1 MTTSPPPTH
10 LAETADPPPLRYRRI
25 IKTWWPLAASWML
38 MGFEGPAISAVVSR
52 LADPKVHLAAYGGLV
67 FPLAVLIE
75 GPVIMLL
82 AASTALSRD
91 WPSYLKLRRFMM
103 WLGAGLT
110 LVHILMVATPLYY
123 VIARDLIHAPSE
135 VIQPGRVGLLI
146 MIPWTWSIAYRR
158 FNQGVLIRYGR
169 SLRVGIGT
177 GVRFSSEVLVLTVG
191 YVLGSIAGIVVAA
204 TALTAGVVA
213 EMIYAHISVRG
224 TVRTRVRNVTSKG
237 LPLTT
242 RGLLEFYVPLSLTQ
256 VIFYLATPIGSAA
269 VSRMPHALESLAAW
283 PAVNGINYAMRSL
296 GGAYNEVVV
305 ALVEEKHSL
314 FKLRRF
320 AVAVA
325 ILAVALLL
333 ALTATPLSGFIFRRV
348 LDLAP
353 PLPSMARIAL
363 WILLPM
369 PALAVAQSYF
379 QGIILHS
386 RRTRS
391 VTESVMIFLGLT
403 TMLLVAGVLWGAT
416 TGLFI
421 TVGAFTS
428 GEALRTAWLWIR
440 SARARRV
447 LRDRDA
453 APVSE
458 MKYPG

>member
-1 MTTSPPPTH
+1 
-10 LAETADPPPLRYRRI
+10 
-25 IKTWWPLAASWML
+25 
-38 MGFEGPAISAVVSR
+38 
-52 LADPKVHLAAYGGLV
+52 
-67 FPLAVLIE
+67 
-75 GPVIMLL
+75 
-82 AASTALSRD
+82 
-91 WPSYLKLRRFMM
+91 
-103 WLGAGLT
+103 
-110 LVHILMVATPLYY
+110 
-123 VIARDLIHAPSE
+123 
-135 VIQPGRVGLLI
+135 
-146 MIPWTWSIAYRR
+146 
-158 FNQGVLIRYGR
+158 
-169 SLRVGIGT
+169 
-177 GVRFSSEVLVLTVG
+177 
-191 YVLGSIAGIVVAA
+191 
-204 TALTAGVVA
+204 
-213 EMIYAHISVRG
+213 
-224 TVRTRVRNVTSKG
+224 
-237 LPLTT
+237 
-242 RGLLEFYVPLSLTQ
+242 
-256 VIFYLATPIGSAA
+256 
-269 VSRMPHALESLAAW
+269 
-283 PAVNGINYAMRSL
+283 
-296 GGAYNEVVV
+296 
-305 ALVEEKHSL
+305 
-314 FKLRRF
+314 
-320 AVAVA
+320 VAVA